1 MKLLF
6 VYLDVPFG
14 LETAVASLDEQT
26 GLRDPCRG
34 GLHSHHQ
41 LGTNDWRLE

>member
-14 LETAVASLDEQT
+14 LETAIALSGEQT
-26 GLRDPCRG
+26 GQRYPCRG
-34 GLHSHHQ
+34 GLHSRRQ
-41 LGTNDWRLE
+41 LGTDDWQLE